1 MQKWF
6 SSRPKGVRILLWWMT
21 GTAAVFLLAVLGF
34 SIAAWEWFPAAP
46 LFIIV
51 WIWPLALSLLL
62 CMQFAVWC
70 LEIRHGRIPGESAA
84 DRFCAVLSFV
94 FAVLGVF
101 LCLFWVYLHQAD
113 APALPEEYSSLL
125 FSGQIQ
131 EMSMAAA
138 GLALLPLGMDFLHRK
153 LAVRFSLCR
162 RKGWHTGRRILCVL
176 LCCAVLLVPNPGGS
190 YNDGGEDGGGSA
202 IYEAVLYD
210 AVRWN
215 RTHYFDGTPFPTE
228 AQRLRIYF
236 FPYNCYTY
244 EDRWE
249 LKH

>member
-84 DRFCAVLSFV
+84 VQPYMKRYCTMQSAGTVPIILMVPLS
-94 FAVLGVF
+94 
-101 LCLFWVYLHQAD
+101 
-113 APALPEEYSSLL
+113 
-125 FSGQIQ
+125 
-131 EMSMAAA
+131 
-138 GLALLPLGMDFLHRK
+138 
-153 LAVRFSLCR
+153 R
-162 RKGWHTGRRILCVL
+162 RKHSGCGYTFFRTTAILMKT
-176 LCCAVLLVPNPGGS
+176 
-190 YNDGGEDGGGSA
+190 DG
-202 IYEAVLYD
+202 
-210 AVRWN
+210 N
-215 RTHYFDGTPFPTE
+215 
-228 AQRLRIYF
+228 
-236 FPYNCYTY
+236 
-244 EDRWE
+244 
-249 LKH
+249 